1 MISGKISRK
10 DTFTHINTV
19 YDNLSH
25 YVSKSLN
32 ERSYPKLKQLLL
44 DLFYI
49 SRMKHKV
56 AYSNLET
63 VKLDNIIYF
72 VVRLYWI
79 LL

>member
-19 YDNLSH
+19 YNNLSH
-25 YVSKSLN
+25 DVSGSLN
-32 ERSYPKLKQLLL
+32 ERSYPKLKKLLL

-56 AYSNLET
+56 ADSNLGT
-63 VKLDNIIYF
+63 VKLDNIT
-72 VVRLYWI
+72 
-79 LL
+79 

>member
-1 MISGKISRK
+1 M
-10 DTFTHINTV
+10 NTV
-19 YDNLSH
+19 YNNLSH
-25 YVSKSLN
+25 DVSGSLN
-32 ERSYPKLKQLLL
+32 ERSNPKLKQLLL

-56 AYSNLET
+56 ADCNLGT

-72 VVRLYWI
+72 LVRLYWI